1 MHIQMVRL
9 NALAPLSQ
17 GGEVAVVGSRQASCG
32 FLEIDGV
39 EGKEREGRM
48 NSAAPSSLFQD
59 CPRQGGHFL
68 AGFPRGSGGREDA
81 YSIRGYKSAGRR
93 RGARKTPFSDAGRLL
108 GSGRTPGGEGA
119 TGAAS
124 RGRFRGGAREGP
136 GGCFFGSKIF
146 VSQTLFRVQL
156 RSQVSNLT
164 KFAGNKIRRT
174 N

>member
-9 NALAPLSQ
+9 GALASLSQ

-39 EGKEREGRM
+39 EGRM

-93 RGARKTPFSDAGRLL
+93 GGARKTPFSDAGRLL

-136 GGCFFGSKIF
+136 GGCFCGSKIF

-174 N
+174 H